1 MMPCLTV
8 CLVFIIWILNGL
20 IHKQFACGGDVNSS
34 QDYEHWQ
41 KLPLTFAWIFKPP
54 YATPPSNESL
64 DNEAQGL
71 MRDAVLKH
79 IAVECGYSV
88 KKHFDIKTLEM
99 ENEFAMLELLRQN
112 KVHIALPIFEHPSNR
127 RYPEFPFFKLDDYP
141 GTEYITV
148 QDDSST
154 LTVVLDS
161 VIKAWPLLAVTMVLT
176 AIAGIIMWALD
187 TYWNSEEF
195 PRSFIKGSW
204 DGFWW
209 SFISMTTV
217 GYGDKSPKSIV
228 ARIFSIIWIMM
239 GLITMAI
246 FTANVTS
253 ALTAA
258 SLELTPN
265 TLNGAKIGV
274 LNNGTEFEHA
284 LSEGANPKVYKKIEG
299 CIEALNSKQIDGMLL
314 DHYTASYYQARDK
327 LKSLVIV
334 TKFELRRDVG
344 LLFSNDRKELAACL
358 NFYRSNIWRLTQT
371 ITSTY
376 KLNKQKPTKNFS
388 LFDDSRL
395 LIKHFLFISLGVLG
409 TLLLVGTVWEFL
421 FRKKDKI
428 KGKVELGVVNSSM
441 STEQEV
447 IRCDMQDTRALL
459 KQIEEQ
465 LNNMEA
471 KFSKFQFCR

>member
-1 MMPCLTV
+1 MPCLTV

-176 AIAGIIMWALD
+176 AIAGIIMWALVGINLPLKYSREGIFLIYLCQYQND
-187 TYWNSEEF
+187 NL
-195 PRSFIKGSW
+195 SF
-204 DGFWW
+204 
-209 SFISMTTV
+209 SFLNQMNRKAKRVSCC
-217 GYGDKSPKSIV
+217 GV
-228 ARIFSIIWIMM
+228 AICGTF
-239 GLITMAI
+239 GL
-246 FTANVTS
+246 S
-253 ALTAA
+253 GL
-258 SLELTPN
+258 
-265 TLNGAKIGV
+265 
-274 LNNGTEFEHA
+274 
-284 LSEGANPKVYKKIEG
+284 KK
-299 CIEALNSKQIDGMLL
+299 
-314 DHYTASYYQARDK
+314 Y
-327 LKSLVIV
+327 
-334 TKFELRRDVG
+334 
-344 LLFSNDRKELAACL
+344 
-358 NFYRSNIWRLTQT
+358 
-371 ITSTY
+371 
-376 KLNKQKPTKNFS
+376 
-388 LFDDSRL
+388 
-395 LIKHFLFISLGVLG
+395 
-409 TLLLVGTVWEFL
+409 
-421 FRKKDKI
+421 
-428 KGKVELGVVNSSM
+428 
-441 STEQEV
+441 
-447 IRCDMQDTRALL
+447 
-459 KQIEEQ
+459 
-465 LNNMEA
+465 
-471 KFSKFQFCR
+471 